1 MKDMNIMPIA
11 AVNLKEFLYGENEIL
26 ESIFLGILDRAV
38 SASYLIVAVILVRYL
53 LRNSP
58 KNFRFILWIMAG
70 IRLLCPYSV
79 ESVLSLVPVRQH
91 MDMAVMHMQEVQIDT
106 GIPAL
111 SDTVSQ
117 YFQGQ
122 ELPVTSGVNPPLAF
136 IIFVCARIWF
146 AGVIIMTGY
155 LLCSW
160 MILKR
165 KLRTAVPYEI
175 NINGNHVKIYY
186 SSQVD
191 SPFLFGLFP
200 PKIYMPFSVSEKDIF
215 YVTAHESM
223 HKKRRD
229 YLIKPA
235 GYLILACYWFHPLV
249 WISYFLMC
257 RDMEFACDEA
267 VIRTLGAESRKA
279 YSKALLSCSVGGN
292 HIAACPT
299 AFGEADV
306 KERIKSVLNYKKP
319 AIWGIASAAVLCTAV
334 TVCFMTQK
342 KEETNAVVHNESAVT
357 SENDSELMDQEE
369 ANIYLEETPMQE
381 AAGTTDI
388 DSYFPEPH
396 EEQEFLVMEADLDT
410 DGYPEKI
417 VMSNLGY
424 NGGDGGY
431 KIEVIRLKDGTE
443 NKIPLPDGYEE
454 ETGFPF
460 YMKWSGKEANLS
472 MPDKT
477 GMYFSQT
484 QILDIYQNHGDNQQ
498 MISVMNNTEGMHLE
512 YASDAVSGFTVVED
526 AKDHRPVLVLKQYL
540 MGYLGHADCFGY
552 AVSFLKLHED
562 NTWETEYAFCKE

>member
-1 MKDMNIMPIA
+1 MPIA
-11 AVNLKEFLYGENEIL
+11 AANLEEFLYGENEIL

-58 KNFRFILWIMAG
+58 KNFRFVLWIMAG

-91 MDMAVMHMQEVQIDT
+91 MDTAVMHMQEVQIDT

-122 ELPVTSGVNPPLAF
+122 ELPVTNSANPPLAF
-136 IIFVCARIWF
+136 IIFVCARVWF

-165 KLRTAVPYEI
+165 KLRTAVPCEI

-229 YLIKPA
+229 YLIKLV

-267 VIRTLGAESRKA
+267 VIRTLGTESRKA
-279 YSKALLSCSVGGN
+279 YSKALLSCSVRGN

-357 SENDSELMDQEE
+357 AENDSELMDQEE
-369 ANIYLEETPMQE
+369 ANLYLEETPMQE
-381 AAGTTDI
+381 AAGTTGI

-484 QILDIYQNHGDNQQ
+484 QILDIYQNHGDKQQ
-498 MISVMNNTEGMHLE
+498 MISDMDAGGMYLE

-526 AKDHRPVLVLKQYL
+526 AKDHRPVLVIKQYL
-540 MGYLGHADCFGY
+540 MGYLGHVDCFGY

-562 NTWETEYAFCKE
+562 NTWETEYAYLPDSF

>member
-1 MKDMNIMPIA
+1 MPIA
-11 AVNLKEFLYGENEIL
+11 AANLEEFLYGENEIL

-58 KNFRFILWIMAG
+58 KNFRFVLWIMAG

-79 ESVLSLVPVRQH
+79 ESVISLVPVRQH
-91 MDMAVMHMQEVQIDT
+91 MDTAVMHMQEVQIDT

-122 ELPVTSGVNPPLAF
+122 ELPVTNSANPPLAF
-136 IIFVCARIWF
+136 IIFVCARVWF

-165 KLRTAVPYEI
+165 KLRTAVPCEI

-229 YLIKPA
+229 YLIKLV

-267 VIRTLGAESRKA
+267 VIRTLGTESRKA
-279 YSKALLSCSVGGN
+279 YSKALLSCSVRGN

-357 SENDSELMDQEE
+357 AENDSELMDQEE
-369 ANIYLEETPMQE
+369 ANLYLEETPMQE
-381 AAGTTDI
+381 AAGTTGI

-484 QILDIYQNHGDNQQ
+484 QILDIYQNHGDKQQ
-498 MISVMNNTEGMHLE
+498 MISDMDAGGMYLE

-526 AKDHRPVLVLKQYL
+526 AKDHRPVLVIKQYL
-540 MGYLGHADCFGY
+540 MGYLGHVDCFGY

-562 NTWETEYAFCKE
+562 NTWETEYAYLPDSF